1 MHVLP
6 VTLTGF
12 AVVDVVSATLV
23 ETVSDVVD
31 DSVVTVDK
39 VTSTAYVIRQII
51 ILFTVPH
58 NKVTMPLF

>member
-1 MHVLP
+1 MPVLP

-31 DSVVTVDK
+31 DSAVTVDEL
-39 VTSTAYVIRQII
+39 TSTRTS
-51 ILFTVPH
+51 FG
-58 NKVTMPLF
+58 